1 MNPVT
6 ASLTARIEDRELHE
20 FIRLWDELE
29 ELVIDISRNGRM
41 KPSQRAAHRSLR
53 NTLIPVYSRWE
64 VQLAPYRR
72 ELKIVNMQGDID
84 PFRQILEVSNLDD
97 KINSRSTLEAL
108 PHARQVINHFL
119 LDRIEKESGS
129 ADERS

>member
-1 MNPVT
+1 
-6 ASLTARIEDRELHE
+6 
-20 FIRLWDELE
+20 
-29 ELVIDISRNGRM
+29 
-41 KPSQRAAHRSLR
+41 
-53 NTLIPVYSRWE
+53 
-64 VQLAPYRR
+64 
-72 ELKIVNMQGDID
+72 VNMQGDID